1 MYVAQFLIC
10 IAQWCVVLEHEHYV
24 MYKDLQS
31 CEAVATVQAQEL
43 LALLKNKDVEA
54 VAVRCVDKSDS
65 SV

>member
-1 MYVAQFLIC
+1 MYVAQYLLC

-24 MYKDLQS
+24 MYKDQQR
-31 CEAVATVQAQEL
+31 CEAIAAVKAQEL
-43 LALLKNKDVEA
+43 VALLKDKDVKA

>member
-31 CEAVATVQAQEL
+31 CEATASVKVQEL
-43 LALLKNKDVEA
+43 SALLKDKAVEA
-54 VAVRCVDKSDS
+54 VGFRCVDKTDS

>member
-1 MYVAQFLIC
+1 MYVAQFLVC
-10 IAQWCVVLEHEHYV
+10 IAQWCAVLEHEHYV

-43 LALLKNKDVEA
+43 VALLKDKAVEA
-54 VAVRCVDKSDS
+54 VAVRCIDKTDS

>member
-10 IAQWCVVLEHEHYV
+10 IAQACMVLEYEYYV
-24 MYKDLQS
+24 MYKDQQS
-31 CEAVATVQAQEL
+31 CEAVAVVQAKEL
-43 LALLKNKDVEA
+43 LALLKDKPVEA

>member
-10 IAQWCVVLEHEHYV
+10 IAQACVVLEYEHYV
-24 MYKDLQS
+24 MYKDQQR
-31 CEAVATVQAQEL
+31 CEAAALVKANDLV
-43 LALLKNKDVEA
+43 ALLKDKDVEA